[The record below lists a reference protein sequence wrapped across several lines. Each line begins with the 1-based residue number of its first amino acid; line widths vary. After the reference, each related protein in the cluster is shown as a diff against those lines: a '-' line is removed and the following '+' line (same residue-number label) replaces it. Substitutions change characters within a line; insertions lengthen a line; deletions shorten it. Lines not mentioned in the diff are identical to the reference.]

1 MDSLKPTKTS
11 CRLCGTPV
19 VERAAFC
26 PQCGAS
32 APDARTADDP
42 VVADLHA
49 LFRGELR
56 IDRELGRGAMAVVY
70 AAHDIAL
77 DRRVAVKTL
86 RPEMGDNPDFLERF
100 QREARTVAALQHQN
114 IVAIHGVR
122 SAGAI
127 TAIVMQLIDGRA
139 LDAVLE
145 EHSPLPTGVAGLVL
159 AQVAAG
165 LSHAHERGIVH
176 RDIKPGNVLL
186 SYNGL
191 AVVSDFGIA
200 RRDGVARVT
209 SSGVILGTVA
219 YMSPEQVTGAVAEP
233 SSDQYSFGVMA
244 YELLSGQ
251 LPFRGSIAQI
261 MFAHLNTVPRH
272 LRELRPDLPADVCAY
287 VMRCLDKE
295 PRARHASLREA
306 RRVFLTLV
314 PDEAVATTHIMSI
327 SQVQA
332 GRRTRDQSA
341 PSPEIDGALHPLGE
355 QPPPSTSPAEEVR
368 RPSRATRIGVA
379 LVAVGVAAALVW
391 VLGPWGSRSAD
402 QKHAPPRQD
411 ALGANAGHE
420 TPGPIARDAARGAR
434 TSADANGAVQSGEPR
449 GATRRDPSPTT
460 PIETTKAAAS
470 LTPTSTPAV
479 PPTTPVRD
487 SAPPASSVAAETTG
501 RAAERPDAQP
511 SSPRVATAT
520 ASLADARAGARAF
533 VTACNQRRWR
543 DLDALQALGG
553 DAAVRAEI
561 IRLVRDA
568 PDFAAGFDRVASSP
582 VLTSDGFMTEFVLEL
597 TWRGGRRLA
606 AIQLHM
612 TSTSGTWQ
620 PAAFSASRTE

>member
-1 MDSLKPTKTS
+1 MDSLNPTKTS

-42 VVADLHA
+42 LVADLHA

-86 RPEMGDNPDFLERF
+86 LPEMGDNPDFLERF

-176 RDIKPGNVLL
+176 RDVKPGNVLL

-219 YMSPEQVTGAVAEP
+219 YMSPEQITGAVAEP
-233 SSDQYSFGVMA
+233 ASDQYAFGVMA

-251 LPFRGSIAQI
+251 HPFRGSTAQI
-261 MFAHLNTVPRH
+261 MFAHLNTMPRRLH
-272 LRELRPDLPADVCAY
+272 DLRPDLPADVCSY
-287 VMRCLDKE
+287 VMRCLEKE
-295 PRARHASLREA
+295 PRARHASLQEA
-306 RRVFLTLV
+306 RRVFLALV

-332 GRRTRDQSA
+332 GKRTPDRSA
-341 PSPEIDGALHPLGE
+341 PGHEVDGTL
-355 QPPPSTSPAEEVR
+355 PAQDIR
-368 RPSRATRIGVA
+368 RPSRGTRIGVA
-379 LVAVGVAAALVW
+379 LAAIGGAAALVW
-391 VLGPWGSRSAD
+391 VLAPWRSRSTD
-402 QKHAPPRQD
+402 PNPAPPRQD
-411 ALGANAGHE
+411 SLSANAGHS
-420 TPGPIARDAARGAR
+420 TPAPIARDAAHGAR
-434 TSADANGAVQSGEPR
+434 TIADANGAVQSGEPR
-449 GATRRDPSPTT
+449 RATRRDSSSTA
-460 PIETTKAAAS
+460 PIETTSVAAS
-470 LTPTSTPAV
+470 RTAAS
-479 PPTTPVRD
+479 TPVRD
-487 SAPPASSVAAETTG
+487 SAPPVSGVTAETTG
-501 RAAERPDAQP
+501 RAPDRLDPPA
-511 SSPRVATAT
+511 SSPRAAAAT
-520 ASLADARAGARAF
+520 ASLADARAAARVF
-533 VTACNQRRWR
+533 VTTCNQRRWR

-553 DAAVRAEI
+553 DAAIRAEI

-582 VLTSDGFMTEFVLEL
+582 VVTSDGFMTEFVLEL
-597 TWRGGRRLA
+597 TWRGGRQLA

-612 TSTSGTWQ
+612 TSTGGTWQ